1 MAYSPEIIEHA
12 HMYTSLS
19 VSFQTDMTGIRKM
32 MAKEIIQAHL
42 EPMLPWFLSYIYV

>member
-42 EPMLPWFLSYIYV
+42 EPMLP